1 MQQHAVLR
9 WRQGCILPSSRRE
22 YPISCRPFT
31 LRFYHPD
38 SRPTPLRLPCGHNS
52 LLPLVLSSSNL
63 RLSPLSH
70 NHTIRYRVSTRNESN
85 ISLDA
90 EFVVP
95 FYMSTPLSPECRPI
109 GWLRPQVAQVLEED
123 HETELRRGQRSP
135 WQFHRNESDGLPQ
148 AAAFARW
155 INAGGQHLRTH
166 CMERL
171 VMRWRQEQLF
181 TDILRGQLL
190 SQSQLFQTNKKILR

>member
-9 WRQGCILPSSRRE
+9 WRQGCILSSSRRE

-38 SRPTPLRLPCGHNS
+38 SRPTPLRLPSGHNS

-70 NHTIRYRVSTRNESN
+70 NHTIRHRVSTRNESN

-95 FYMSTPLSPECRPI
+95 FYVSTPLSPECRPI
-109 GWLRPQVAQVLEED
+109 GWLRPQVAQALEED
-123 HETELRRGQRSP
+123 HETELRRDQRSP

-155 INAGGQHLRTH
+155 INAGGQQLRTL

-190 SQSQLFQTNKKILR
+190 SQRTFPK